1 MRMCVACPWCVLGED
16 EPCRRR
22 QNKLVSMYDRGMSGE
37 YGAKKKTGELGKV
50 DLGALG
56 PDIDGMC
63 GVLRVLA
70 DDGLGRWGPI
80 SGSGR
85 AQR

>member
-1 MRMCVACPWCVLGED
+1 
-16 EPCRRR
+16 
-22 QNKLVSMYDRGMSGE
+22 MSGE
-37 YGAKKKTGELGKV
+37 YGAKKKGELGKV

-70 DDGLGRWGPI
+70 DDGFGSTGGPI
-80 SGSGR
+80 LDLW
-85 AQR
+85 